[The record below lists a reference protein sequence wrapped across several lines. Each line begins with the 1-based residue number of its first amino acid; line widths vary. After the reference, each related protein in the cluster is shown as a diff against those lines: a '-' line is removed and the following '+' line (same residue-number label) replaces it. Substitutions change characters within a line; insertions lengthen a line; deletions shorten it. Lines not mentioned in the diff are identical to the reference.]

1 MDELFLAAI
10 SSTLDALDKTTSWAV
25 VALLATAISGIQRDK
40 KIKVGDFEIS
50 SKYAGVVTFAILCG
64 LNFEILR
71 LLQNLS
77 FLLSNV
83 GSKLENAK
91 IIITTHSWIFN
102 PFAQTSGILS
112 PFTDNLGLALLL
124 LIWWLGYHTGFFLHQ
139 TTQRAWTGYLL
150 SAIYLVLGL
159 VSMILIISLIAQI
172 NEGTAIVKQV
182 LLFIAIPIGAFGLR
196 VFFPEKSKST

>member
-25 VALLATAISGIQRDK
+25 VALVATAFSGIQRDK

-77 FLLSNV
+77 FLLDNV

-91 IIITTHSWIFN
+91 IIITTHSWILN
-102 PFAQTSGILS
+102 PFAQTSGILGL
-112 PFTDNLGLALLL
+112 FTDNLGLALLL
-124 LIWWLGYHTGFFLHQ
+124 LIWWLGFHTGFFLHQ
-139 TTQRAWTGYLL
+139 TTKQIWIGYLL
-150 SAIYLVLGL
+150 SSIYLVLGL
-159 VSMILIISLIAQI
+159 VSMIMIMSLVAQV
-172 NEGTAIVKQV
+172 NNDTAIIKQV

-196 VFFPEKSKST
+196 VFFPRKI